1 MEDWTLLKTD
11 VPDKLYGYNYTQSLR
26 SFFSICYGYGIP
38 FNDWIDHFVI
48 STTRY
53 LTVTGLSP
61 GQKVKVYRASDDVK
75 IVEATCA
82 GGQTQVV
89 MDVDDEDYPEYL
101 YFKVYAT
108 DGVTLIETTSNYL
121 MCGGDSWYWVP
132 PYGTLTLESS
142 AFIIVRTGGT
152 GSPTFTTI
160 TATLLTQAGAPAPG
174 KTIQFSTGRGTV
186 DPTSNATDAN
196 GQVTT
201 TLTSTTHGIAV
212 VKANW
217 LGDVDVPAAVAW
229 ATHHVFYN
237 AEVGDTD
244 KKIQFFLEHRIRLR
258 GWVILPFK

>member
-1 MEDWTLLKTD
+1 
-11 VPDKLYGYNYTQSLR
+11 
-26 SFFSICYGYGIP
+26 
-38 FNDWIDHFVI
+38 
-48 STTRY
+48 
-53 LTVTGLSP
+53 
-61 GQKVKVYRASDDVK
+61 
-75 IVEATCA
+75 
-82 GGQTQVV
+82 
-89 MDVDDEDYPEYL
+89 
-101 YFKVYAT
+101 
-108 DGVTLIETTSNYL
+108 

-152 GSPTFTTI
+152 GSPTSTTI

-244 KKIQFFLEHRIRLR
+244 KKIQFFLEGIEYAYADGSYSLSSETTPQTFRVQIPEWVSTITRR
-258 GWVILPFK
+258 GLVGIYRKGIKEFSGVLTNIDRPFSENPQIILSGPESKLLLEDRVVTLKDYPAKTLVEILTDLLASYPCGITLGTVGTYPTTLTITFFR